1 MGILDSWE
9 EPVLEWFTQFGP
21 VSLAALSFTEAIIQP
36 IPPELM
42 FLPQLVNAEG
52 QVLTIVWLWLSV
64 TIASVLGSLVGYW
77 LGSRWG
83 RGLLDRFAKPK
94 HVAKLEVLTDRYGTA
109 GVFIAALSPIPY
121 KVFGWVAG
129 MGEMDRR
136 SFILAGLWG
145 RGLRFGIEA
154 ILIGIWAEQM
164 LDFLLG
170 WGFFIATLIAAIC
183 LIPLWLWWKSLDA
196 DLIGKELGIA
206 AEE

>member
-36 IPPELM
+36 IPPEMM
-42 FLPQLVNAEG
+42 FLPQLLNAEG
-52 QVLTIVWLWLSV
+52 HVLTIVWLWLSV
-64 TIASVLGSLVGYW
+64 TVASVLGSLVGYW

-94 HVAKLEVLTDRYGTA
+94 HVTKLEILTDRYGTA

-129 MGEMDRR
+129 MGEMDL
-136 SFILAGLWG
+136 S
-145 RGLRFGIEA
+145 
-154 ILIGIWAEQM
+154 LIHI
-164 LDFLLG
+164 
-170 WGFFIATLIAAIC
+170 
-183 LIPLWLWWKSLDA
+183 
-196 DLIGKELGIA
+196 
-206 AEE
+206 